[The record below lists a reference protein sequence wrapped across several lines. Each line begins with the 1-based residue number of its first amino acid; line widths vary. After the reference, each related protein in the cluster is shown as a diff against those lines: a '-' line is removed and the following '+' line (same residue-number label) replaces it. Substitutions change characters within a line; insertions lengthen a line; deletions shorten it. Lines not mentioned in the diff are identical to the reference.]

1 MRAIDLANG
10 STLWQDD
17 LSAGGQAIPMPNEA
31 NGRQFVAIMAG
42 GHYCIKTRI
51 GDELIAY
58 ARPAR

>member
-10 STLWQDD
+10 RTLWQDD

-42 GHYCIKTRI
+42 GHYCIETRI

>member
-1 MRAIDLANG
+1 ML
-10 STLWQDD
+10 
-17 LSAGGQAIPMPNEA
+17 NEA

-42 GHYCIKTRI
+42 GRHFMETRV